1 MVRSPCSHASALKKG
16 PWTPDEDEKLIDYIK
31 RNGHEN
37 WKALP
42 MLAGLNRCGKSC
54 RLRWTN
60 YLRPDIK
67 RGKFSEEEERVI
79 VNLHSALGNKWSR
92 IANHLPGRTDNE
104 IKNFWNTHIRKKLLQ
119 MGIDPNTHKP
129 RTDPSHFLNL
139 SQLLGAAQ
147 FGNIASPWNNFLKLQ
162 AEATQLANI
171 QLLRNLLQMMN
182 TKTLT
187 NSESNS
193 LLGSQNPHQ
202 FRGLVKGT
210 TISNTN
216 QPTPVSQDLVDPPLT
231 PQVHNDFQAIS
242 NLWASCE
249 GGFDPE
255 GLNINCDTLS
265 SSYGIQTEQNPL
277 PELVSASSTS
287 PVTSIDYQTER
298 KGDPSN
304 YSTGTPTSTIFEA
317 WEKLLD
323 DDNYSS
329 YWNDILDLASS

>member
-1 MVRSPCSHASALKKG
+1 
-16 PWTPDEDEKLIDYIK
+16 
-31 RNGHEN
+31 
-37 WKALP
+37 
-42 MLAGLNRCGKSC
+42 
-54 RLRWTN
+54 
-60 YLRPDIK
+60 
-67 RGKFSEEEERVI
+67 
-79 VNLHSALGNKWSR
+79 
-92 IANHLPGRTDNE
+92 
-104 IKNFWNTHIRKKLLQ
+104 

-129 RTDPSHFLNL
+129 RTDLSHFLNL

-182 TKTLT
+182 TNTLT
-187 NSESNS
+187 NIESNS

-202 FRGLVKGT
+202 FRGLVNGT

-216 QPTPVSQDLVDPPLT
+216 EPTTISQDLVNPPVT

-242 NLWASCE
+242 KLWASCE
-249 GGFDPE
+249 GGFGPE
-255 GLNINCDTLS
+255 GLNINGDTLS

-277 PELVSASSTS
+277 PALVSASTS

-317 WEKLLD
+317 WEKLID

-329 YWNDILDLASS
+329 YWNDILE